1 MKTTKTLLCIAA
13 CAAVMTCFTACGDS
27 ESSTAGQISLSTTT
41 TTTAGA
47 TESVEN
53 TEQTTESVA
62 DVSTPDESTAA
73 PVSENTKSVAEK
85 ARVIYGG
92 FELGTGDSID
102 AIKDSLGAES
112 APSTDAAS
120 CLTGN
125 IIKEY
130 YYAGMSLQVNGDGKI
145 FAITLNNEMYAG
157 DDVKTVDGVAVG
169 TSEDDA
175 KALLGEPTSST
186 KTNLKYTDGTQEM
199 TVTVIKGA
207 VDTVLI
213 TDSALDS

>member
-13 CAAVMTCFTACGDS
+13 CAAVMTSLAACGDS
-27 ESSTAGQISLSTTT
+27 ESSTAGQVSLSTTT
-41 TTTAGA
+41 TTTAA
-47 TESVEN
+47 QESAES
-53 TEQTTESVA
+53 TEQTTESAA
-62 DVSTPDESTAA
+62 DVTTPDESTAA
-73 PVSENTKSVAEK
+73 PVSENNKSVAEK
-85 ARVIYGG
+85 SRVSYNG

-145 FAITLNNEMYAG
+145 FAITLNNEMYPG
-157 DDVKTVDGVAVG
+157 DNAKTVDGVAVG